1 MKSNDL
7 RAMAPP
13 AAKASYGFGWIA
25 VQGAVCA
32 AIAYGAYYAFSTPN
46 LFGGSA
52 AEPKASIAQQTVA
65 VVQRVTT
72 PAPAPAAP
80 PPPPP
85 PKAQVLTPAQEA
97 AATVMSFLGRTAP
110 TDPVFM
116 ACARSAK
123 TEPAKLYQKFVQGD
137 HEAIARASDC
147 YLGGNLNTKL
157 CDANARRDMLDVMN
171 IYFSTKRAH
180 IAAEKEQP
188 GKPVVAA
195 ARWDTQLDRAVRTKF
210 RNAMANGVVTPEEIA
225 RFRETEMQDLAKDLA
240 PGKRIC
246 GATQASGAPEP
257 AAEAATMGAPQPA
270 AAAPKAAPA
279 KKKKKS

>member
-46 LFGGSA
+46 LFGGGT
-52 AEPKASIAQQTVA
+52 AEPKPSIAQQTVA

-72 PAPAPAAP
+72 PAPAPVAP

-85 PKAQVLTPAQEA
+85 PKAPVLTPAQEA
-97 AATVMSFLGRTAP
+97 AATVMNFLGRTSP
-110 TDPVFM
+110 TDPTFM
-116 ACARSAK
+116 ACAKAGK
-123 TEPAKLYQKFVQGD
+123 TDTAKLYQKFVQGD
-137 HEAIARASDC
+137 HEAIARAADC
-147 YLGGNLNTKL
+147 YLGGTTNTKL
-157 CDANARRDMLDVMN
+157 CDAGARRDMLDVMN
-171 IYFSTKRAH
+171 VYFATKRAH

-210 RNAMANGVVTPEEIA
+210 RNAMTNGTITTEEIA
-225 RFRETEMQDLAKDLA
+225 RFREIEMQDLAKDLK
-240 PGKRIC
+240 PTKRIC
-246 GATQASGAPEP
+246 GATQALGAPDP
-257 AAEAATMGAPQPA
+257 VPEAATMGSPQPA

>member
-46 LFGGSA
+46 LFGGA
-52 AEPKASIAQQTVA
+52 TAEPKPSIAQQTVA

-72 PAPAPAAP
+72 PAPAPVAP

-85 PKAQVLTPAQEA
+85 PKAPVLTPAQEA
-97 AATVMSFLGRTAP
+97 AATVMSFLGRTSP
-110 TDPVFM
+110 TDPTFM
-116 ACARSAK
+116 ACAKAGK
-123 TEPAKLYQKFVQGD
+123 TDTAKLYQKFVQGD

-147 YLGGNLNTKL
+147 YLSGGQKL
-157 CDANARRDMLDVMN
+157 CEPAARRDMLDVVS

-210 RNAMANGVVTPEEIA
+210 RNAMTNGTITPEEIS
-225 RFRETEMQDLAKDLA
+225 RFRETEMQDLAKDLKPA
-240 PGKRIC
+240 KRVC
-246 GATQASGAPEP
+246 GSTAAAASGAGAPEP
-257 AAEAATMGAPQPA
+257 TPEATTLGVPKPT
-270 AAAPKAAPA
+270 AAPRTAPA
-279 KKKKKS
+279 KKKKD